1 MAGHA
6 AKEFSPL
13 NIAVLTVSD
22 TRSFENDTSG
32 ELLESRLKDAGHNLA
47 DRKISK
53 DDVYQLR
60 AVVSQWIASEEVQAV
75 LVTGGTGF
83 TNRDTTPEALIPLFD
98 KPVEGFG
105 EMFRSV
111 SMDEIGSSTIQ
122 SRAVGGMANKTVIFC
137 MPGSPGACATG
148 WDKILLE
155 QLDARHRPCNFVMH
169 LKPAETGSCESR
181 G

>member
-6 AKEFSPL
+6 AKEFLPL

-22 TRSFENDTSG
+22 SRSFENDTSG
-32 ELLESRLKDAGHNLA
+32 DLLEGRLTEAGHKLA

-60 AVVSQWIASEEVQAV
+60 AVVSQWIASDEVQAV

-83 TNRDTTPEALIPLFD
+83 TSRDTTPEALIPLFD

-105 EMFRSV
+105 EMFLEYVIPSFFNN
-111 SMDEIGSSTIQ
+111 DEKS
-122 SRAVGGMANKTVIFC
+122 F
-137 MPGSPGACATG
+137 
-148 WDKILLE
+148 
-155 QLDARHRPCNFVMH
+155 
-169 LKPAETGSCESR
+169 
-181 G
+181 

>member
-6 AKEFSPL
+6 AKAFAPL

-22 TRSFENDTSG
+22 SRTFENDTSG
-32 ELLESRLKDAGHNLA
+32 DLLQSRLTEAGHKLA
-47 DRKISK
+47 DRAISK

-60 AVVSQWIASEEVQAV
+60 AVVSQWIASEEVQVV

-83 TNRDTTPEALIPLFD
+83 TDRDNTPEALIPLFD
-98 KPVEGFG
+98 KPVEGYG

-122 SRAVGGMANKTVIFC
+122 SRAVAGMSNKTVIFC

-148 WDKILLE
+148 WDKVLVE
-155 QLDARHRPCNFVMH
+155 QLDASHRPCNFVMH
-169 LKPAETGSCESR
+169 LKPAPE
-181 G
+181 